1 MGLIKKIEGYKEN
14 FCKKSKF
21 SEKFKNIENKN
32 TIVFIGLIAVFLM
45 VFIFQTSHTENI
57 YATSKKQN
65 VYKTESNNT
74 RENVKNSLHEETE
87 KLKDNKIQ
95 EETGQKDLKIS
106 IGEKIERETK
116 RNIISIR
123 NGSATRKAY
132 AKNENRNSAIYY
144 TKYNTRVD
152 NYERE
157 DIRSQEISEKFYWPV
172 GSQNITSKYGERI
185 HPILKE
191 RKFHR
196 GIDIAEKFGS
206 EVRSAVKGIVTYS
219 GEKGNYGKMVEVTS
233 EKGVVTRYAHLSK
246 ISVEEGEIVS
256 QGYILGNVGST
267 GMSTGPHLHF
277 EIMIDGKPLD
287 PMEFEYHQ

>member
-45 VFIFQTSHTENI
+45 VFIFQTSYTENI

-95 EETGQKDLKIS
+95 EETEQKDLKIS
-106 IGEKIERETK
+106 IGEKIEREAK
-116 RNIISIR
+116 GNIISIR
-123 NGSATRKAY
+123 NGSAARKAY

-196 GIDIAEKFGS
+196 GIDIGEKFGA

-287 PMEFEYHQ
+287 PMEFEYYQ